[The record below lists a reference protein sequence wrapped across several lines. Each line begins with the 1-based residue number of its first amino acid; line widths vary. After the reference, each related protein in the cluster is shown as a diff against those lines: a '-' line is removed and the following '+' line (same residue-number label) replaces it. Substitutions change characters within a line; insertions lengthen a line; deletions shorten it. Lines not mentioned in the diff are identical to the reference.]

1 MRGSLSEKCH
11 QSREICGGGVMK
23 PLHEMTGVE
32 KAAALMVALGP
43 EVATEVIK
51 HLDEASVNRLAAE
64 IAKIQKLTAEE
75 KEDLIGEFMIELKKH
90 RGVSFGGE
98 NVARELIAAALGE
111 EKAREVFNKLS
122 QKDLEKGFEFLNDV
136 DAELIVT
143 FLADE
148 HPQTIT
154 VTLAHIPPKKAAEVL
169 KKLEPNMAREV
180 AKRMAKMDKTTPE
193 AVVEIARV
201 LRRKYD
207 KYKAGPGFESTGGVD
222 TLVSILNYMSGDQEK
237 SLMDYFEK
245 NLPDVARDIRDKIYT
260 FDHVLNL
267 DNREMRIL
275 IDEIDDDTTI
285 ARALKG
291 AGDAIRIKFFRNMSR
306 NRATDILAEM
316 DAMGPIRVSEIQGAR
331 DMIVGVMKNLND
343 AGVITIKKEKE
354 EFIE

>member
-1 MRGSLSEKCH
+1 
-11 QSREICGGGVMK
+11 MK
-23 PLHEMTGVE
+23 PLNEMTGVE

-51 HLDEASVNRLAAE
+51 HLDETSINRLAAE

-98 NVARELIAAALGE
+98 NVARELISAALGK
-111 EKAREVFNKLS
+111 EKAKEVFNKLS
-122 QKDLEKGFEFLNDV
+122 QKDLEKGFEFLNNV

-169 KKLEPNMAREV
+169 KKLEPNLAREV

-207 KYKAGPGFESTGGVD
+207 KYKSGPGFESTGGVD
-222 TLVSILNYMSGDQEK
+222 ILVSILNYMSGDQEK
-237 SLMDYFEK
+237 SLMEYFEK

-275 IDEIDDDTTI
+275 IGEIDDDQTI

-306 NRATDILAEM
+306 NRATDILSDM
-316 DAMGPIRVSEIQGAR
+316 DAMGPIRVSEIQSAR
-331 DMIVGVMKNLND
+331 DIIVGVMKNLND